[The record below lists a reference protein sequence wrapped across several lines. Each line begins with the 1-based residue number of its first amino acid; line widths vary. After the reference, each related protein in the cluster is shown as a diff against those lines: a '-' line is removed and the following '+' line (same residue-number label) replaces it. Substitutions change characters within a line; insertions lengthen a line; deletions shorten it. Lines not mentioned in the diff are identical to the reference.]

1 MNTSTHPGAEHPVT
15 RLPMP
20 GAAWGARSHQL
31 RAQRFGVI
39 PGVAVYRGSMPQV
52 PHHIVGLVLR
62 AQTGFQGT
70 GTVQGGS
77 WEGRL
82 RTVHFQLVLERSLN
96 SWASGSAVCPR
107 VNPSV

>member
-1 MNTSTHPGAEHPVT
+1 MDTSTRHQVPNAGAT
-15 RLPMP
+15 
-20 GAAWGARSHQL
+20 WGVRSPQL

-39 PGVAVYRGSMPQV
+39 PGVAVYRGSMPRV
-52 PHHIVGLVLR
+52 PHHVLGLVFR

-70 GTVQGGS
+70 GTVQGRS
-77 WEGRL
+77 WEGRP
-82 RTVHFQLVLERSLN
+82 RTVHFQLVLESSLN